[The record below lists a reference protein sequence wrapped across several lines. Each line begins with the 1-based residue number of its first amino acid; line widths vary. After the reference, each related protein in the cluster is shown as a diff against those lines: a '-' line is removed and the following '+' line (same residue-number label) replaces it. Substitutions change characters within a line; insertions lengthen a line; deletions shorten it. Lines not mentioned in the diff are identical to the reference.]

1 MAMGWW
7 KPYFFTDTSGVQL
20 LLSPLQIGGL
30 GSLLLATVGVG
41 LLCLLDRWAAAEA
54 AAARRRLP
62 HLHSSSSSSAG
73 AVTVVAA
80 CWWTLQRLTGGLV
93 MLLMMTFN
101 LLIFLEV
108 VTFLGTR

>member
-62 HLHSSSSSSAG
+62 HLHSSSSAG
-73 AVTVVAA
+73 AVTGAA